1 MWQVGLCKQLLKYGE
16 ITSIYDVRR
25 KPTVTGALVTAGF
38 NLLRKIGAE
47 ASSNPVRARWSG
59 LVMKVLTREELSG
72 RQASAEMGR
81 WADLF
86 DRAMQIEEVKKLNEW
101 ASAAVG
107 GWHQVLHLCH
117 PWHQALNL
125 TAPITMSSP
134 FSPFATASCDSPLD
148 NKDDAL
154 DDKHQTGGVR
164 KRLEIVAAGQQKKKR
179 TDSREAVLAFQGM
192 YKYVMGEHWW
202 FEASALGPNF
212 DMFLWSILMMRQDM
226 ALLMWARLD
235 VPVRSSLLAAALYRK
250 WSLLPNITPHVQMRM
265 RELAVVF
272 ETVAVDV
279 QLIAVRHDTNAAL
292 VALERKSRLWKGQ
305 TAVDLALMGQ
315 CNTFLEKCCSNALD
329 YRWSGDLH
337 PYNQSLGLY
346 PSVMVC
352 LVSGGL
358 LAPYLLTFRD
368 APVAEAVRPPTQRIT
383 IPVNSRNSDRNTDR
397 RSEVLENIVFKLQKM
412 QSGRYIDY
420 NAREVRELTS
430 EEVDLIGSGDL
441 AHEDEMTWS
450 EKYNLFFM
458 CPVTIFVIDAMVQI
472 VFNVV
477 CMIGLFHATPS
488 RLEVTGLEIGLATQQ
503 MSTTISE
510 VAQAYVDG
518 YHNYFHAG
526 MNWIKMLALAFFWI
540 GFLGICS
547 RTPFALYDS
556 VNGSDEA
563 GGQVNEVSWMPHVV
577 SELDVVSDMR
587 IYLLHLSFSYGL
599 DADMAYSIRCLVF
612 EYVCVHVI
620 LSKGHPPKS
629 DRILE
634 AILEAIQLSQAN
646 LSSMHSELSFFD
658 VHFQEEIATKTKNMT
673 LFAPK
678 ARRKFQII

>member
-1 MWQVGLCKQLLKYGE
+1 VGLCKQLLKYGE

-38 NLLRKIGAE
+38 NMLRKIGAE
-47 ASSNPVRARWSG
+47 ASLNPVHARWSG

-72 RQASAEMGR
+72 RQCSAEMGR

-86 DRAMQIEEVKKLNEW
+86 DRAMQIEEVKKLNKW

-107 GWHQVLHLCH
+107 GWHQVLDLCH
-117 PWHQALNL
+117 PWHQTLNL
-125 TAPITMSSP
+125 PKPTTMSSA
-134 FSPFATASCDSPLD
+134 SPSFAPASCNSPLD
-148 NKDDAL
+148 DKDE
-154 DDKHQTGGVR
+154 TPVVR
-164 KRLEIVAAGQQKKKR
+164 KRHEIVTAGQQKKKR

-212 DMFLWSILMMRQDM
+212 DLFLWSILMMRQDM
-226 ALLMWARLD
+226 ALLMWASLD

-250 WSLLPNITPHVQMRM
+250 WSLLPNIKPHVQTGM
-265 RELAVVF
+265 REWAVVF

-315 CNTFLEKCCSNALD
+315 SDTFLEKCCSNALD

-352 LVSGGL
+352 LLSGGL

-368 APVAEAVRPPTQRIT
+368 PPAAEAVRPPTQRIT
-383 IPVNSRNSDRNTDR
+383 IPVNSRKTDRNTER

-420 NAREVRELTS
+420 NPREVREFTS
-430 EEVDLIGSGDL
+430 EEVDLIGSGNL
-441 AHEDEMTWS
+441 ANEDEMTWS
-450 EKYNLFFM
+450 EKYTLFFM
-458 CPVTIFVIDAMVQI
+458 CPVTIFVIDAMVQ
-472 VFNVV
+472 VGFNII

-488 RLEVTGLEIGLATQQ
+488 RLEVTALEIGLATQQ

-518 YHNYFHAG
+518 HHNYFQAG
-526 MNWIKMLALAFFWI
+526 MNWVKMLALVFFWI

-547 RTPFALYDS
+547 RSPFGMYDEGK
-556 VNGSDEA
+556 VHGE
-563 GGQVNEVSWMPHVV
+563 GQVYDEGKPYH
-577 SELDVVSDMR
+577 EAAGLA
-587 IYLLHLSFSYGL
+587 YLFDLLRLSSSYGL
-599 DADMAYSIRCLVF
+599 DADMAYSIRWVCLC
-612 EYVCVHVI
+612 VCVCVC
-620 LSKGHPPKS
+620 
-629 DRILE
+629 
-634 AILEAIQLSQAN
+634 
-646 LSSMHSELSFFD
+646 
-658 VHFQEEIATKTKNMT
+658 VCV
-673 LFAPK
+673 LFIRG
-678 ARRKFQII
+678 AR